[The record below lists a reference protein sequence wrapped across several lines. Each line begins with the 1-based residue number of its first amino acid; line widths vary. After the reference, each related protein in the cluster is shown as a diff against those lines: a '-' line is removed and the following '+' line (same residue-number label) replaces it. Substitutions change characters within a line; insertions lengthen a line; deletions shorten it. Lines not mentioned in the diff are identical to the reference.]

1 MKLNQRPD
9 IPLHSLDC
17 RTIWRSGSP
26 APPSPRPSKPLF
38 RPRLAGLPP
47 APASQRNAA
56 PAAPAA
62 QANVARSRSSFFIAT
77 LEHSSN
83 SCSTEPKLEPSQR
96 GLYSVLLSPYDSAPQ
111 WRPPAAMPMEPGYLR
126 FPDGTD
132 HILYRTLDS
141 LTNFLCQP
149 SSEGFGFWGFVDAA
163 AAAAAMRPR
172 GRRRAIR
179 ARGRRRP
186 GRSGSPGGGSAST
199 AR

>member
-17 RTIWRSGSP
+17 RTTRRSRSP
-26 APPSPRPSKPLF
+26 APPTPSPRPSKPLF
-38 RPRLAGLPP
+38 SPRLAGLPP

-62 QANVARSRSSFFIAT
+62 QANVARRRSSFFIAT
-77 LEHSSN
+77 VEHSSN
-83 SCSTEPKLEPSQR
+83 SCSTEPKFEPSQR

-126 FPDGTD
+126 FPD
-132 HILYRTLDS
+132 
-141 LTNFLCQP
+141 
-149 SSEGFGFWGFVDAA
+149 
-163 AAAAAMRPR
+163 AAAAAMRPI

-179 ARGRRRP
+179 AIRRGRRRP
-186 GRSGSPGGGSAST
+186 GRSGSPGGGSASA